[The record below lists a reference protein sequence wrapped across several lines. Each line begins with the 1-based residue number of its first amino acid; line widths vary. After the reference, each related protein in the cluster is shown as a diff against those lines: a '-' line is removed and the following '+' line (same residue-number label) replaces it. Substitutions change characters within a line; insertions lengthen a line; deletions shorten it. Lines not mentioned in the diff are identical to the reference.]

1 METVRSNKADLRKL
15 ELFKPRVRILDY
27 LDMSKELCRD
37 VTQHNLCKEKTLM
50 AKKNLMTQ
58 TKDSATRLT
67 IKDLPTEMVELSE
80 KELQQIAGGST
91 SDVSPILIGGFL
103 IG

>member
-1 METVRSNKADLRKL
+1 
-15 ELFKPRVRILDY
+15 
-27 LDMSKELCRD
+27 
-37 VTQHNLCKEKTLM
+37 M

-80 KELQQIAGGST
+80 KELQQIAGGSI
-91 SDVSPILIGGFL
+91 SDSVSPILIGGFL

>member
-1 METVRSNKADLRKL
+1 
-15 ELFKPRVRILDY
+15 
-27 LDMSKELCRD
+27 
-37 VTQHNLCKEKTLM
+37 M

-58 TKDSATRLT
+58 TKDSGTRLT

-80 KELQQIAGGST
+80 KELQQIAGGFI

-103 IG
+103 IGAF